1 MNPES
6 TPTVPKRAVEKPGG
20 AVPCVEGVAEASGQ
34 QDKKEAKPEAHPAA
48 EQDQKRRAEQDI
60 AEEVLAVGVQ
70 GQCRNATIPLS
81 ECLHAK
87 NIQ

>member
-6 TPTVPKRAVEKPGG
+6 TPTVPKRAVEKPRLICPAGRL
-20 AVPCVEGVAEASGQ
+20 PCVEGVAEASGQ

-70 GQCRNATIPLS
+70 GSMP
-81 ECLHAK
+81 
-87 NIQ
+87 